1 MIKKISF
8 HSFRPAALRKVS
20 ALSLGL
26 KKRRTSSTNSVR
38 TTHHQPMFG
47 LLINDHT
54 R

>member
-8 HSFRPAALRKVS
+8 NTFRPAVLRKVS

-26 KKRRTSSTNSVR
+26 KKRRTSTHAVR

-47 LLINDHT
+47 LLINDQN

>member
-8 HSFRPAALRKVS
+8 NTFRPAALRKVS

-26 KKRRTSSTNSVR
+26 KKRRTSSHAVR
-38 TTHHQPMFG
+38 PANHQPMFG
-47 LLINDHT
+47 LLINDQN

>member
-8 HSFRPAALRKVS
+8 NTFRPSALRKVS

-26 KKRRTSSTNSVR
+26 KKRRTTSTQAVR
-38 TTHHQPMFG
+38 TTNHQPMFG